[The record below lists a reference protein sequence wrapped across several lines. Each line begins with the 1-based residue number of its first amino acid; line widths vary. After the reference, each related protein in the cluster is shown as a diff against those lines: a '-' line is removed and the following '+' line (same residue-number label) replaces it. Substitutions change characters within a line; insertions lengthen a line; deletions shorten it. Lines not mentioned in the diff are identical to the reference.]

1 MERGTVPQSA
11 RPPDIMKVLI
21 PTNRSDLF
29 GGAETFTRDLA
40 LGLARRGHTVAVFSD
55 GFHKTAR
62 PMESES
68 INVIRDIRR
77 SPFVPDIIHGQ
88 FALETAVAL
97 AAMPGV
103 PAVFHCHGGGYFGAP
118 FRHPRIY
125 RYVAITPSLA
135 QRLVIELRLPESAM
149 VVVPNGVD
157 LHRFTRVRKRP
168 AKPVRA
174 LFYNSYHREQSPTL
188 IAIREAAEIS
198 GLRLDQI
205 GRRLGSSIENPE
217 EVLAG
222 YDLVF
227 ASGKSAIEALSAGC
241 AVIAIGLTGCGE
253 LVDLENFDRLRRANF
268 SVAVNSPP
276 ASARGIAAEIA
287 RYAPDVCAAVTKR
300 ARQEANGDIAILR
313 LEEIYTDAI
322 ERNRQQDADMLAEH
336 DAMARYLRRVAPFV
350 TAMED
355 TRAPSPLMPMSAER
369 GARSTLDALNVVKRQ
384 SPE

>member
-1 MERGTVPQSA
+1 
-11 RPPDIMKVLI
+11 MKVLI

-40 LGLARRGHTVAVFSD
+40 LGLARRGHTVAVFND
-55 GFHKTAR
+55 GFYKSAR

-68 INVIRDIRR
+68 IDVIRDIR
-77 SPFVPDIIHGQ
+77 SLSFIPDIIHGQ

-97 AAMPGV
+97 SALPGV

-135 QRLVIELRLPESAM
+135 QRLVIEMRLPESAM

-157 LHRFTRVRKRP
+157 LQRFTRVRTPP
-168 AKPVRA
+168 ARLARA
-174 LFYNSYHREQSPTL
+174 LFYNSYHREDSPTL
-188 IAIREAAEIS
+188 RAIREAAAIS
-198 GLRLDQI
+198 GLALDEI
-205 GRRLGSSIENPE
+205 GRRLGSSIDNPE
-217 EVLAG
+217 EFLAG

-227 ASGKSAIEALSAGC
+227 ASGKSAIEALSVGC
-241 AVIAIGLTGCGE
+241 AVVAIGLTGCGE
-253 LVDLENFDRLRRANF
+253 LVDLDNFDRLRRANF

-276 ASARGIAAEIA
+276 AGARGVAAEIA

-300 ARQEANGDIAILR
+300 TRQEANGDIAILR
-313 LEEIYTDAI
+313 LEEVYADAI
-322 ERNRQQDADMLAEH
+322 ERNRTQDADILAEH

-350 TAMED
+350 SAMEE
-355 TRAPSPLMPMSAER
+355 TRAPSPLMPMSAV
-369 GARSTLDALNVVKRQ
+369 GGLRSILGVLNVSKQPGVD
-384 SPE
+384 